1 MSDAQIFNV
10 SELKECMENGTIG
23 FPDPE
28 PMPNDDRNTP
38 YFIHGDDAFGLRA
51 YLMKPYS
58 QRGLTNKQLMT
69 NYRISR
75 GSRIVENAFGILAQI
90 WQLLL
95 TTMMQ
100 TPGNVKVIVEACV
113 CLHNLMRMRYPALQN
128 AQLDVENDTH
138 DLIPGLWRANAN
150 MREGSTVKGPNRD
163 TMIAAKRQREY
174 LRLYFNSPAGSV
186 PWQARMI
193 IAQWNVLLF
202 DCTVAY
208 LRHLCR
214 TRI

>member
-10 SELKECMENGTIG
+10 SELNECMENGTIG
-23 FPDPE
+23 LPDPE

-38 YFIHGDDAFGLRA
+38 YFILGDDAFGLRT
-51 YLMKPYS
+51 YLIKPYS
-58 QRGLTNKQLMT
+58 QRGLTNEQLIT

-75 GSRIVENAFGILAQI
+75 GRRVVENAFGILAQR

-100 TPGNVKVIVEACV
+100 TPANVKVIVEACV

-128 AQLDVENDTH
+128 AQLDVENETH

-150 MREGSTVKGPNRD
+150 STRS
-163 TMIAAKRQREY
+163 TQ
-174 LRLYFNSPAGSV
+174 
-186 PWQARMI
+186 
-193 IAQWNVLLF
+193 
-202 DCTVAY
+202 
-208 LRHLCR
+208 
-214 TRI
+214 